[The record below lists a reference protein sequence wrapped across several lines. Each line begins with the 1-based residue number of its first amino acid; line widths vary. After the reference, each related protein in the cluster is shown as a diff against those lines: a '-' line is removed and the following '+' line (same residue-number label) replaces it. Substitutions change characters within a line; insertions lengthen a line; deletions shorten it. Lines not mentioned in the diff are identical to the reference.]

1 MWYYCNWSGKLL
13 NGLFF
18 KKVVVLKKFTNV
30 EEFIIKLFVNIYW
43 NNEMYTFY
51 LLLVSLYLI

>member
-43 NNEMYTFY
+43 NNEMYTF
-51 LLLVSLYLI
+51 